1 MEEIDLIKPLENLN
15 IEEVCRACFETC
27 EQYKN
32 LFDET
37 ECIDKRTL
45 GDVFFDV
52 VKIEMK
58 ANAETPPCRIC
69 LTCSSDLVNAYNFI
83 QKSQKNNGRLL
94 QYLINANIKKPDC
107 LTEFPMDIPHDQH
120 ATDFLQI
127 KVENE
132 TLPDYDYHNDSM
144 PENDRPPST
153 DINFDSDESD
163 YEPLLKKKE
172 KAKKLQCT
180 FCDRTFK
187 RKDFFENHVQ
197 KHKDGDVK
205 KKEDDDSDYEPK
217 YECDDCDFSCFSKL
231 ELKRH
236 QKTDHINSN
245 KSKKVLKTR
254 SERLSKSTR
263 SQTKRTRSK
272 SGRFEC
278 DHCNKT
284 FAWKKDLFRHEKSHE
299 PNTKK
304 YACPHCDRRFI
315 RKDKLQSHVLVHLG
329 GIVKP
334 RCSKATLAFSRQLY
348 TQVKFKE
355 IICMICNFDKAATMK
370 ELFNHICSHDLQIE
384 GLENSECVKRFY
396 PEKDLQEVKTIIKSH
411 IDKKEL
417 EKLHSSINVNGIEM
431 GIDDSDES
439 DDEKLYTCEVC
450 KDSFNRKH
458 KLVSHSISG
467 HTLDECLYK
476 CEKCKMEFTCKEVFE
491 SHQKNHCNN
500 VYKNLFCENCPARF
514 IWPQNLANHKCIK
527 DNDSIKDKTICE
539 PCGEVFPTLK
549 ALRLHKKSKCG
560 TVELD
565 KESTTCEICNK
576 VFSFPRDLRKHK
588 KIHIPDG
595 KSHDCSVCGEKFLR
609 SDNLRNHLKS
619 HTTKV
624 ERPFVPKRL
633 MCMLCGEKCTTIGSL
648 RYHLFNHS
656 DGQTDIDF
664 ENCGFVLNFYQGV
677 GKDVVSDYIKN
688 CFNEQKLSQLYLAVN
703 KIGLEM
709 NLSDSDSDDDDQ
721 TYKYQS
727 TTSKT
732 YSCELCNVKFPR
744 QQAILQHQYTEHDWR
759 EQSFPHKC
767 AQCNDQFVSATLLE
781 RHFKNECQN
790 EMRNNA
796 CYKCGIKFL
805 WKENLVAH
813 TCFRDEKSLE
823 DNKQCEV
830 CGKKFIWL
838 KDLHRHKRSHI
849 PYEKKFECLICSRK
863 FNRKDNMRA
872 HMKVHSS
879 ENHVKDKQK
888 ASIKW
893 EQQDENL
900 CKPNGQK
907 VIQCKICLS
916 KHNTIKDLTTHLMSH
931 KDPATFKQRE
941 GEAREISMMIY
952 GKQMEMQTLERAIS
966 RDIEKGSNT
975 RFYSITNEA
984 GYELSLNDSE
994 TCSDFDADDDD
1005 EDDDDDDLMRDRK
1018 IVLKGYN
1025 CQLCSKNFNR
1035 KFKIFDHQRT
1045 EHQWEELPYE
1055 CNRCGSK
1062 YVCER
1067 IYQLHLQNDCE
1078 NNEKQ
1083 FKCKTCPMKF
1093 TWKENL
1099 KNHEKYMHDQNP
1111 AMPKKH
1117 HCDICGKSF
1126 LWVKDLTRHQKTHQ
1140 TEDEKFECTWCFRV
1154 FMRRD
1159 NLKVHM
1165 KVHQNA
1171 THILLPDIYYLARPN
1186 GAKLAQCKLCD
1197 QQYTNIAD
1205 LANHIQN
1212 GHIKLQM
1219 LSITPNPASY
1229 SITNALGY
1237 EMDIND
1243 SETEREG
1250 DDEKYVCELCDARY
1264 NRRFKLLQHQ
1274 QSLHYSDNI
1283 PHKCIDCSF
1292 KCVSELVLNYH
1303 MRTQCMNLVK
1313 QFRCSKCTMRFMWK
1327 ENLENHESLI
1337 HDGKRKHTCATCKKD
1352 FATQHDLRNHTECK
1366 APADEKLF
1374 KCDLCDRKYN
1384 RKDRLMKHAKVHT
1397 EGGKEPKPKRIKS
1410 ENSDKKFLCA
1420 FCGKEVSSSSNL
1432 VIHMRRHTG
1441 EKPFKCEFCN
1451 KGFPRSSDLACHRRT
1466 HTGERPHKCT
1476 VCEKAFSR
1484 SYKLQTHMR
1493 IHSGERPYKCNH
1505 CEKSF
1510 TQSNDLTLH
1519 IRRHTGERPYVCETC
1534 GERFIQGT
1542 ALKNHRRMRGHYE
1555 I

>member
-32 LFDET
+32 LFDDAES
-37 ECIDKRTL
+37 IDQRTL

-69 LTCSSDLVNAYNFI
+69 LSCASDLINAYNFI

-94 QYLINANIKKPDC
+94 QYLINANIKKADC
-107 LTEFPMDIPHDQH
+107 LTEFPMDIPMDNSV
-120 ATDFLQI
+120 TDFLQI

-132 TLPDYDYHNDSM
+132 ALHDYDYNESIPD
-144 PENDRPPST
+144 NDRNSS

-163 YEPLLKKKE
+163 YEPLVSKKE
-172 KAKKLQCT
+172 KLKKLQCT
-180 FCDRTFK
+180 YCDRVFK
-187 RKDFFENHVQ
+187 RQDFFENHMK
-197 KHKDGDVK
+197 KHKEEDVK
-205 KKEDDDSDYEPK
+205 KKEIDDSDDEQK
-217 YECDDCDFSCFSKL
+217 LECDDCDFSCSSKM
-231 ELKRH
+231 EMKKH
-236 QKTDHINSN
+236 QKSDHPSSK
-245 KSKKVLKTR
+245 KSKKPLKTR
-254 SERLSKSTR
+254 SQRTNMSTR
-263 SQTKRTRSK
+263 SKTKQTKEK

-278 DHCNKT
+278 DHCSKT

-304 YACPHCDRRFI
+304 YSCPHCDRRFI

-348 TQVKFKE
+348 SQEKFKE
-355 IICMICNFDKAATMK
+355 IVCMICSYDKAENIK
-370 ELFNHICSHDLQIE
+370 ELSKHISSHDGQQIE
-384 GLENSECVKRFY
+384 GFENSEYVKKFY
-396 PEKDLQEVKTIIKSH
+396 ADKDLQEVMMLLGNQIEQ
-411 IDKKEL
+411 KEFG
-417 EKLHSSINVNGIEM
+417 KLHSVINVNGLEM
-431 GIDDSDES
+431 GISDSDES
-439 DDEKLYTCEVC
+439 DPETLYTCEVC
-450 KDSFNRKH
+450 TETFNRKH
-458 KLVSHSISG
+458 KLIAHSLSG
-467 HTLDECLYK
+467 HTVDECLYK
-476 CEKCKMEFTCKEVFE
+476 CDKCKLEFTCKEVYD
-491 SHQKNHCNN
+491 SHQKHHCNN
-500 VYKNLFCENCPARF
+500 ADKDLHCENCPARF
-514 IWPQNLANHKCIK
+514 VWPQNLANHKCTK
-527 DNDSIKDKTICE
+527 ETESGKDKTICE
-539 PCGEVFPTLK
+539 PCGEIFATQK
-549 ALRLHKKSKCG
+549 AFRLHKKTKCG

-619 HTTKV
+619 HTSKV
-624 ERPFVPKRL
+624 ERPLVAKKL
-633 MCMLCGEKCTTIGSL
+633 ICMLCGDKFTTIGSL

-656 DGQTDIDF
+656 DGQSEIDF
-664 ENCGFVLNFYQGV
+664 ENSGFVLNFYPGV
-677 GKDVVSDYIKN
+677 GKEVVSEYIKN

-709 NLSDSDSDDDDQ
+709 TLSDSDSDDDEQ
-721 TYKYQS
+721 SFKYQE
-727 TTSKT
+727 TPSKT
-732 YSCELCNVKFPR
+732 YVCELCNVKFPR
-744 QQAILQHQYTEHDWR
+744 RQAIIQHQYAEHD
-759 EQSFPHKC
+759 SKDNNFPHKC
-767 AQCNDQFVSATLLE
+767 VKCEDQFVSGALLE
-781 RHFKNECQN
+781 RHFKSECQN
-790 EMRNNA
+790 EARTNA
-796 CYKCGIKFL
+796 CVKCGIKFI

-813 TCFRDEKSLE
+813 TCFKEEKSPE
-823 DNKQCEV
+823 ENKQCEV

-849 PYEKKFECLICSRK
+849 PYEKKFECLICARK

-872 HMKVHSS
+872 HMKVHTS
-879 ENHVKDKQK
+879 ENQVKDKGK

-916 KHNTIKDLTTHLMSH
+916 KHNTIKDLTNHLMSH

-941 GEAREISMMIY
+941 AEAREISMMIY
-952 GKQMEMQTLERAIS
+952 GKQMEMQTLERAICK
-966 RDIEKGSNT
+966 DLEKGSNT

-984 GYELSLNDSE
+984 GYELNLNDSE

-1005 EDDDDDDLMRDRK
+1005 DDDDDDDMLRDRK
-1018 IVLKGYN
+1018 VILKGYN
-1025 CQLCSKNFNR
+1025 CQICCQNFNR
-1035 KFKIFDHQRT
+1035 KFKIFEHQRT
-1045 EHQWEELPYE
+1045 DHQWEELPYE

-1062 YVCER
+1062 YVCEK

-1093 TWKENL
+1093 AWKENL

-1197 QQYTNIAD
+1197 QQYTNISD
-1205 LANHIQN
+1205 LAEHIQN

-1250 DDEKYVCELCDARY
+1250 EDEKYVCDLCDARY

-1337 HDGKRKHTCATCKKD
+1337 HDGKRKHTCTVCKKD

-1366 APADEKLF
+1366 APAEEKLF

-1384 RKDRLMKHAKVHT
+1384 RKDRLMKHAKVHAP
-1397 EGGKEPKPKRIKS
+1397 GGKETKPKRIKS
-1410 ENSDKKFLCA
+1410 ETADKKFLCA

-1493 IHSGERPYKCNH
+1493 IHSGERPYKCTY

-1519 IRRHTGERPYVCETC
+1519 VRRHTGERPYVCETC